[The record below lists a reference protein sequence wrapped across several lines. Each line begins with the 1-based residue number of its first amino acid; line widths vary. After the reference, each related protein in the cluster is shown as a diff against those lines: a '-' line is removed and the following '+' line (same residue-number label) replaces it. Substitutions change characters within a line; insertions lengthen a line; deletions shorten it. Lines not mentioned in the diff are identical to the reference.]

1 MSSLKTYK
9 EEIFER
15 EELEKI
21 EKKGLLKVL
30 KKVKLPKQ
38 VLKADLYTQKSTKK
52 GNFLRKI
59 LKKGF
64 KKVFSLKKVLK
75 KNITQ
80 KAAQKSSCFC
90 NIFVLQGQFKFHTQ
104 LMPWSGVSSSFSKGK
119 IMLLF
124 KVILF

>member
-38 VLKADLYTQKSTKK
+38 VLKADSYTQKSTQHPAPVKQ
-52 GNFLRKI
+52 L
-59 LKKGF
+59 
-64 KKVFSLKKVLK
+64 
-75 KNITQ
+75 
-80 KAAQKSSCFC
+80 SSYD
-90 NIFVLQGQFKFHTQ
+90 I
-104 LMPWSGVSSSFSKGK
+104 
-119 IMLLF
+119 
-124 KVILF
+124 

>member
-38 VLKADLYTQKSTKK
+38 VLKADLYTQKSKS
-52 GNFLRKI
+52 NF
-59 LKKGF
+59 
-64 KKVFSLKKVLK
+64 LKKVL
-75 KNITQ
+75 
-80 KAAQKSSCFC
+80 
-90 NIFVLQGQFKFHTQ
+90 
-104 LMPWSGVSSSFSKGK
+104 
-119 IMLLF
+119 
-124 KVILF
+124 